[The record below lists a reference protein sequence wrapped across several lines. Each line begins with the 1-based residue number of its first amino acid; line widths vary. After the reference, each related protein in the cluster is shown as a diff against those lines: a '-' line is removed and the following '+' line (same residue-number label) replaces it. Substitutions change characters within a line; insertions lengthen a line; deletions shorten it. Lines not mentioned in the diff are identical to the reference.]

1 MRVITLNTDCGQLND
16 PHAPRKWK
24 RIEREPHVHSQPSN
38 LQNSSEKKRT
48 RRYEEAVLPELQNK
62 KVHVSKAEVQ
72 EISMVEAAGQ
82 PRQEQ

>member
-1 MRVITLNTDCGQLND
+1 MPFWAAFFKTRPKKT
-16 PHAPRKWK
+16 
-24 RIEREPHVHSQPSN
+24 QPDRPAFCSASN

-48 RRYEEAVLPELQNK
+48 RTDEEADLPELQNK